1 MSSPTRPLF
10 RILMFRILKWLLA
23 AAVVVILCLL
33 RWGDDL
39 LIASEPVPSHVDA
52 AVVLQGSIVAEGV
65 RIAGAIDLLQRGVA
79 DRILLSVPQRSYW
92 GQSIPPI
99 ARAYLERNYGSGLA
113 SRVDFCETRVDVE
126 STLQEARSVG
136 SCIRDRHWGSI
147 EIVTSNYHTRRAG
160 MLWRRVNRHDPNI
173 HIWIDGVNDPEFQ
186 QPWWRHRHSA
196 KIWLLESTKLV
207 WTVLGGQ

>member
-1 MSSPTRPLF
+1 L
-10 RILMFRILKWLLA
+10 FRILKWLLA
-23 AAVVVILCLL
+23 AAAVVTLCLL

-39 LIASEPVPSHVDA
+39 LIASELAPSHVDA

-65 RIAGAIDLLQRGVA
+65 RIAGAIDLLQRSVA
-79 DRILLSVPQRSYW
+79 DRVLLSVPQESYW

-99 ARAYLERNYGSGLA
+99 ARAYLERNYGSDLA
-113 SRVDFCETRVDVE
+113 SRVDFCETTVDVE
-126 STLQEARSVG
+126 STLQEARSVS
-136 SCIRDRHWGSI
+136 SCIRERRWGSI

-160 MLWRRVNRHDPNI
+160 TLWRRVNRHDPNI

-186 QPWWRHRHSA
+186 QPWWRHRQSA
-196 KIWLLESTKLV
+196 KIWLLESTKLI